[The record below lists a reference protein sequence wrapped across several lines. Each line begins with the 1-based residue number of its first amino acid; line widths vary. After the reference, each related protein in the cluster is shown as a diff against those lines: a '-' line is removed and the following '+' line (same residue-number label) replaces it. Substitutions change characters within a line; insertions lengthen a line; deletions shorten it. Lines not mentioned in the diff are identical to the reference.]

1 MTSAQAQPSGSG
13 YANPDVLVSTDWV
26 AQHLKD
32 PNIRI
37 VESNEDVLLYD
48 LGHVPG
54 AVKVD
59 WHTDLQQPLTRDF
72 IDTDDF
78 VKLMARLGIGNDTTI
93 VFYGDK
99 NNWWAAYAYWFFR
112 YMGHDNVKI
121 MDGGRTK
128 GEKESRAP
136 SGDEPQVTP
145 TNYAAATPHPELR
158 AYRDE
163 VLQHIGYERTKK
175 TGEGKP
181 LVD

>member
-78 VKLMARLGIGNDTTI
+78 VKLMARLGIGNDTTV
-93 VFYGDK
+93 VFYGDR

-112 YMGHDNVKI
+112 LNGHENLKI
-121 MDGGRTK
+121 MDGGRAKWEAEGREYTR
-128 GEKESRAP
+128 EA
-136 SGDEPQVTP
+136 PQVRETQYTP
-145 TNYAAATPHPELR
+145 GTYHPELR
-158 AYRDE
+158 ALRED
-163 VLQHIGYERTKK
+163 V
-175 TGEGKP
+175 
-181 LVD
+181 